1 MTAMAAQDSGR
12 NVFSHDLLLHDSDL
26 ALVRGTRAFVQEG
39 LDSGGQV
46 LVHSTERQV
55 AMLREA
61 LGSHPRLT
69 YGLDQDLYQSP
80 MATLFHYQ
88 RVLEDSAGSAALWA
102 TGTVPLGEQR
112 AGQDAWARYESLVN
126 EVLGPYAF
134 HGLCTYDTRV
144 LPPHVIA
151 AAKATHPHVDDGGE
165 RRPSPDFQHPA
176 GFLATPLAG
185 APRPPSAAP
194 TLVMNLLG
202 LRDLVRGRRH
212 LRHVMESS
220 AVTGA
225 VVADLLTATNEVL
238 TNGLRHGA
246 PPVRLEVW
254 VQPSRVTCR
263 VTDRGPGI
271 GDLLSGYRY
280 VEPSG
285 PMGLWTARHLCA
297 EILISNPPGG
307 GCSVVLTTA

>member
-1 MTAMAAQDSGR
+1 MTALAAHDSDRDG
-12 NVFSHDLLLHDSDL
+12 FSHDLLLHDSDV
-26 ALVRGTRAFVQEG
+26 ALVQGTRAFVQRG
-39 LDSGGQV
+39 IDSGGQV
-46 LVHSTERQV
+46 LVHSTEGQV
-55 AMLREA
+55 AMLRRA

-88 RVLEDSAGSAALWA
+88 RVLEDSSGSTALWA

-134 HGLCTYDTRV
+134 HGLCTYDTQA
-144 LPPHVIA
+144 LPAHVIA
-151 AAKATHPHVDDGGE
+151 AAKATHPHVDSGGE
-165 RRPSPDFQHPA
+165 RRPSPDYQHPA

-202 LRDLVRGRRH
+202 LRDLVRARHH
-212 LRHVMESS
+212 LRGVLEAS
-220 AVTGA
+220 AVPGVA
-225 VVADLLTATNEVL
+225 VGDLVTATNEVV

-254 VQPSRVTCR
+254 VQPSKVTCR
-263 VTDRGPGI
+263 VTDRGAGI
-271 GDLLSGYRY
+271 GDPLSGYRY
-280 VEPSG
+280 AEPSG
-285 PMGLWTARHLCA
+285 PLGLWTARQLCD
-297 EILISNPPGG
+297 EVLISNPPHG

>member
-1 MTAMAAQDSGR
+1 MTALAAHESGR
-12 NVFSHDLLLHDSDL
+12 DVFSHDLLLHDSDL
-26 ALVRGTRAFVQEG
+26 ALVQGTRAFVQEG
-39 LDSGGQV
+39 LGSGGSV
-46 LVHSTERQV
+46 LVHSTESQV
-55 AMLREA
+55 AMLHRA

-80 MATLFHYQ
+80 IATLFHYQ
-88 RVLEDSAGSAALWA
+88 RVLEDSSGSTALWA

-112 AGQDAWARYESLVN
+112 AAQDAWARYESLVN
-126 EVLGPYAF
+126 EALGPYAF

-144 LPPHVIA
+144 LPAHVIA
-151 AAKATHPHVDDGGE
+151 AAKATHPHMDTGGE
-165 RRPSPDFQHPA
+165 RRPSPDYQHPA

-202 LRDLVRGRRH
+202 VRDLVQGRHH
-212 LRHVMESS
+212 LRRVMESS
-220 AVTGA
+220 AVPSP
-225 VVADLLTATNEVL
+225 VVGDLLTATNEVL

-254 VQPSRVTCR
+254 VQPAKVTCR
-263 VTDRGPGI
+263 VTDRGSGI
-271 GDLLSGYRY
+271 GDPLSGYRY
-280 VEPSG
+280 AEPPG
-285 PMGLWTARHLCA
+285 PMGLRAARHLCG

-307 GCSVVLTTA
+307 GCSVVLTTP

>member
-1 MTAMAAQDSGR
+1 M
-12 NVFSHDLLLHDSDL
+12 
-26 ALVRGTRAFVQEG
+26 
-39 LDSGGQV
+39 
-46 LVHSTERQV
+46 
-55 AMLREA
+55 
-61 LGSHPRLT
+61 T

-88 RVLEDSAGSAALWA
+88 RVLEDSSGSTALWA

-134 HGLCTYDTRV
+134 HGLCTYDTQA
-144 LPPHVIA
+144 LPAHVIA
-151 AAKATHPHVDDGGE
+151 AAKATHPHVDTDGE
-165 RRPSPDFQHPA
+165 RRPSPDYQHPA

-202 LRDLVRGRRH
+202 AARPGPGTAPPAPRPGVQRRARRRVGDLV
-212 LRHVMESS
+212 
-220 AVTGA
+220 
-225 VVADLLTATNEVL
+225 TATNEVL

-246 PPVRLEVW
+246 PPVRLELW

-271 GDLLSGYRY
+271 GDPLSGYRY
-280 VEPSG
+280 AESSG
-285 PMGLWTARHLCA
+285 PMGLWTARHLCG
-297 EILISNPPGG
+297 EVLISNPPGG
-307 GCSVVLTTA
+307 GCSVVLTTP

>member
-1 MTAMAAQDSGR
+1 MTALAAHESGR
-12 NVFSHDLLLHDSDL
+12 DVFSHDLLLHDSDL
-26 ALVRGTRAFVQEG
+26 ALVQGTRAFVQEG
-39 LDSGGQV
+39 LGSGGSV
-46 LVHSTERQV
+46 LVHSTESQV
-55 AMLREA
+55 AMLHRA

-80 MATLFHYQ
+80 IATLFHYQ
-88 RVLEDSAGSAALWA
+88 RVLEDSSGSTALWA

-112 AGQDAWARYESLVN
+112 AAQDAWARYESLVN
-126 EVLGPYAF
+126 EALGPYAF

-144 LPPHVIA
+144 LPAHVIA
-151 AAKATHPHVDDGGE
+151 AAKATHPHMDTGGE
-165 RRPSPDFQHPA
+165 RRPSPDYQHPA

-202 LRDLVRGRRH
+202 VRDLVQGRHH
-212 LRHVMESS
+212 LRRVMESS
-220 AVTGA
+220 AVPSP
-225 VVADLLTATNEVL
+225 VVGDLLTATNEVL

-254 VQPSRVTCR
+254 VQPAKVTCR
-263 VTDRGPGI
+263 VTDRGSGI
-271 GDLLSGYRY
+271 GDPLSGYRY
-280 VEPSG
+280 AEPPG
-285 PMGLWTARHLCA
+285 PMGLRAARHLCG

-307 GCSVVLTTA
+307 GCSVVLTAP

>member
-1 MTAMAAQDSGR
+1 MTALAAHDSGR
-12 NVFSHDLLLHDSDL
+12 DVFSHDLLLHDSDL
-26 ALVRGTRAFVQEG
+26 ALVQGTRAFVQEG
-39 LDSGGQV
+39 LGSGGQV
-46 LVHSTERQV
+46 LVHSTESQV
-55 AMLREA
+55 ALLRKA

-88 RVLEDSAGSAALWA
+88 RVLEDSSGSTALWA

-134 HGLCTYDTRV
+134 HGLCTYDTQA
-144 LPPHVIA
+144 LPAHVIA
-151 AAKATHPHVDDGGE
+151 AAKATHPHVDTDGG
-165 RRPSPDFQHPA
+165 RRPSPDYQHPA
-176 GFLATPLAG
+176 GFLTTPLAG
-185 APRPPSAAP
+185 SPRPPSAAP

-202 LRDLVRGRRH
+202 AHDLVGGRRH
-212 LRHVMESS
+212 LRHVLESS
-220 AVTGA
+220 AVPGVA
-225 VVADLLTATNEVL
+225 VGDLVTATNEVL

-246 PPVRLEVW
+246 PPVRLELW

-271 GDLLSGYRY
+271 GDPLSGYRY
-280 VEPSG
+280 AEPSG
-285 PMGLWTARHLCA
+285 PTGLWTARHLCG
-297 EILISNPPGG
+297 EVLVSNPPGG
-307 GCSVVLTTA
+307 GCSVVLTSP